1 MNDGMQPME
10 IELKLVL
17 PGQEDEVAV
26 VTVMR
31 ENGYTVED
39 LGLMRNVD
47 TYLDTFDWSL
57 MKNKL
62 ALRYRVSNGSVMY
75 TLKGIGSIEDGI
87 AKRMEREIPLD
98 RPVDVP
104 ALIRVKEIRK
114 LVDGMIFP
122 RKLLEQIQV
131 RTDRRRYRV
140 LSPEGA
146 EIELAFDT
154 SSFSLRGLHKPRRAP
169 KLIELEAE
177 IRKGAETALGA
188 LASVLSSQFNYPP
201 STASKLEVAIQR
213 FKIATPSKKPPE
225 KLRARLD
232 DRLDLALRK
241 ILTDQFRRFR
251 DQIPGLQRDIDTEF

>member
-62 ALRYRVSNGSVMY
+62 ALRYRVSNGSAMV
-75 TLKGIGSIEDGI
+75 TLKGVGPIEDGI
-87 AKRMEREIPLD
+87 AKRMETEIPLD
-98 RPVDVP
+98 GPVDDP
-104 ALIRVKEIRK
+104 SLLRVKRLRK

-122 RKLLEQIQV
+122 RKLIGQV
-131 RTDRRRYRV
+131 EIRTDRRRYRV
-140 LSPEGA
+140 ASPEGA
-146 EIELAFDT
+146 EVELAFDT
-154 SSFSLRGLHKPRRAP
+154 SIFSLRGLYKPRRAQ

-177 IRKGAETALGA
+177 IRNGPEAALGA
-188 LASVLSSQFNYPP
+188 LASFLSGKFNYPP
-201 STASKLEVAIQR
+201 SPASKLEV
-213 FKIATPSKKPPE
+213 
-225 KLRARLD
+225 
-232 DRLDLALRK
+232 
-241 ILTDQFRRFR
+241 
-251 DQIPGLQRDIDTEF
+251 